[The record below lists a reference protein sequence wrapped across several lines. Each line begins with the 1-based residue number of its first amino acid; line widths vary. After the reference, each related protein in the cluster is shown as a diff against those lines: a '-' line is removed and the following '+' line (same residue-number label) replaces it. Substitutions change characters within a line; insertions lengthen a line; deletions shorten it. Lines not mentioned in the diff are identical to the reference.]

1 MTSIPITRV
10 FAICLLL
17 AVSSSSRAV
26 LAAPVEDKDY
36 STLNPAQPTSDPA
49 KIVVT
54 EFFSYQCPH
63 CYSFAKP
70 FAAWSKTLPPDV
82 KTERVAVS
90 IGHETWVPMAQAY
103 YALKAMN
110 AVAALDDAIFTAI
123 HRQGAQLVNEAN
135 IAAWLGKN
143 GVNSAEFTKY
153 YRSFSVQLNTKRA
166 DELSRTHRLPSV
178 PVLVID
184 GKYMIRV
191 SDNGKFDEQL
201 AVANYLIDKARQDRA
216 GAKPGR

>member
-1 MTSIPITRV
+1 MTSIPVTRI

-17 AVSSSSRAV
+17 AVSPSSQAV

-36 STLNPAQPTSDPA
+36 FALNPVQPTSDPT

-70 FAAWSKTLPPDV
+70 FAAWSKILPPDV
-82 KTERVAVS
+82 TTERVAVS
-90 IGHETWVPMAQAY
+90 IGHATWVPMAQAY

-110 AVAALDDAIFTAI
+110 AVPALDDAIFTAI
-123 HRQGAQLVNEAN
+123 HGQGATLVNESS
-135 IAAWLGKN
+135 IATWLGKY
-143 GVNSAEFTKY
+143 GISQSEFTKY

-166 DELSRTHRLPSV
+166 DELSRSHRLPSV
-178 PVLVID
+178 PVLIID
-184 GKYMIRV
+184 GKYMVRIA
-191 SDNGKFDEQL
+191 DNGKFDEQL
-201 AVANYLIDKARQDRA
+201 KVVNYLVEKERLLRA
-216 GAKPGR
+216 SAKRGH